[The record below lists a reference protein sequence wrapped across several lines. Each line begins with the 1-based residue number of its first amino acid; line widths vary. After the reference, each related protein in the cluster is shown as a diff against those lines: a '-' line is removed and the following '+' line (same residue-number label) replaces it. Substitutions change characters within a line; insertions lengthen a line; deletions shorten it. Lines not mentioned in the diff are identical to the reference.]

1 MKRFPVF
8 VLLLATSSFAFY
20 GCKKNANDE
29 ELASSRNGKNASS
42 PGNNLNN
49 AIGSDDGSSG
59 AVYVLSNLASGN
71 QVLVYN
77 RSTDGSLSS
86 GGSYP
91 TAGNGTGAGLGSQGS
106 VVLHEKDGNSF
117 LLTVNAGSNDIT
129 VFRVN
134 GQGLTWVDKASS
146 HGTTPISIT
155 AHEDILYVLNGG
167 GSGNISGFHINT
179 DGHLTYLENSSK
191 PLSSGDAG
199 PAQIEFNNAGSQ
211 LVVTEKNTNRI
222 STYSVFGNGLTSE
235 VVTHPSIG
243 TTPFGFGFDNHD
255 QLIVTD
261 AFGGAAGQSAVT
273 SYNLSGT
280 GNLSLIDG
288 PEGTHQTSACWL
300 AITNNGKYC
309 YATNTS
315 SASITGYSIHDGGL
329 TLLNADGLTAS
340 TGNTPI
346 DISLT
351 NNSKFLYNLNSM
363 SHSVTFFKVKED
375 GSLDALGNVNGLPAS
390 AVGIA
395 AK

>member
-1 MKRFPVF
+1 MKKLPVF
-8 VLLLATSSFAFY
+8 FLLLATISLAFY
-20 GCKKNANDE
+20 GCKKNANGE
-29 ELASSRNGKNASS
+29 ELASSRNEKNASLHENIS
-42 PGNNLNN
+42 
-49 AIGSDDGSSG
+49 GSDDGSSG
-59 AVYVLSNLASGN
+59 AVYVLSNLGSGN

-77 RSTDGSLSS
+77 RSTDGSLSE

-91 TAGNGTGAGLGSQGS
+91 TGGNGTGAGLGSQGS
-106 VVLHEKDGNSF
+106 VILHEMDGKSF
-117 LLTVNAGSNDIT
+117 LLAVNAGSNDIT
-129 VFRVN
+129 VFRAV
-134 GQGLTWVDKASS
+134 GDDLAGVDKVSS

-155 AHEDILYVLNGG
+155 AHEDILYVLNAGG
-167 GSGNISGFHINT
+167 PGNISGFHINP
-179 DGHLTYLENSSK
+179 DGHLTYLENSTK
-191 PLSSGDAG
+191 HLSSDDAG
-199 PAQIEFNNAGSQ
+199 PAQIQFNNAGTQ

-222 STYSVFGNGLTSE
+222 STYSVNTNGLASD
-235 VVTHPSIG
+235 VATHPSVG

-273 SYNLSGT
+273 SYRLSNT

-315 SASITGYSIHDGGL
+315 SASITGYSIQAGGL
-329 TLLNADGLTAS
+329 TLLNADGFTAA

-351 NNSKFLYNLNSM
+351 NNSKFIYNLNSV
-363 SHSVTFFKVKED
+363 SHSVTFFSVKDD
-375 GSLDALGNVNGLPAS
+375 GSLDPLGSVNGLPAS

>member
-8 VLLLATSSFAFY
+8 FLLLATSSLAFY
-20 GCKKNANDE
+20 GCKKYANGE
-29 ELASSRNGKNASS
+29 ELASSRNQKNASTS
-42 PGNNLNN
+42 ESISNN

-59 AVYVLSNLASGN
+59 AVYVLSNQASGN
-71 QVLVYN
+71 EVLVYN

-106 VVLHEKDGNSF
+106 VILHEKDGNSY
-117 LLTVNAGSNDIT
+117 LMAVNAGSNDIT

-134 GQGLTWVDKASS
+134 GQGLTWVDKVSS

-155 AHEDILYVLNGG
+155 AYEDILYVLNAGG
-167 GSGNISGFHINT
+167 PGNISGFHINA
-179 DGHLTYLENSSK
+179 DGHLTYLENSTK
-191 PLSSGDAG
+191 PLSSDNAG
-199 PAQIEFNNAGSQ
+199 PAQIQFNNAGTQ

-222 STYSVFGNGLTSE
+222 STYSVYGNGLTSD
-235 VVTHPSIG
+235 VVTHPSTG

-261 AFGGAAGQSAVT
+261 AFGGAVNQSAVT

-288 PEGTHQTSACWL
+288 PEGTHQTAACWL

-309 YATNTS
+309 YATNTG

-329 TLLNADGLTAS
+329 TLLNTDGVTAA

-346 DISLT
+346 DISIT
-351 NNSKFLYNLNSM
+351 NNSKFIYNLNSM
-363 SHSVTFFKVKED
+363 SHSITFFKVKED
-375 GSLDALGNVNGLPAS
+375 GGLDALGTVNGLPAG
-390 AVGIA
+390 AIGIA

>member
-1 MKRFPVF
+1 MKKFPVF

-20 GCKKNANDE
+20 GCKKNANGE
-29 ELASSRNGKNASS
+29 ELASSRNEKNASS

-106 VVLHEKDGNSF
+106 VVLHEKDGNSY
-117 LLTVNAGSNDIT
+117 LLAVNAGSNDIT

-134 GQGLTWVDKASS
+134 GQGLTWVDKVSS

-167 GSGNISGFHINT
+167 GLGNISGFHISP

-191 PLSSGDAG
+191 PLSSTDAG
-199 PAQIEFNNAGSQ
+199 PAQIQFNNAGTQ
-211 LVVTEKNTNRI
+211 LAVTEKNTNRI
-222 STYSVFGNGLTSE
+222 STYSVFGNGLTSD

-243 TTPFGFGFDNHD
+243 TTPFGFDFDNHD

-329 TLLNADGLTAS
+329 TLLNADGVTGA

-363 SHSVTFFKVKED
+363 SHSVTFFQVKED

-390 AVGIA
+390 AVGMA

>member
-8 VLLLATSSFAFY
+8 FLLLATSSFAFH
-20 GCKKNANDE
+20 GCKKNANGE
-29 ELASSRNGKNASS
+29 ELASSSNEKNASS
-42 PGNNLNN
+42 PENSSKN

-71 QVLVYN
+71 QVLVYH

-106 VVLHEKDGNSF
+106 VILHEKDGDSY
-117 LLTVNAGSNDIT
+117 LLAVNAGSNDIT
-129 VFRVN
+129 IFRVN
-134 GQGLTWVDKASS
+134 DQGLTWVDKVSS
-146 HGTTPISIT
+146 HGTTPISMT
-155 AHEDILYVLNGG
+155 AHEDILYVLNAG
-167 GSGNISGFHINT
+167 GSGNISGFHINP
-179 DGHLTYLENSSK
+179 DGHLTYVENSTKS
-191 PLSSGDAG
+191 LSSVDAG
-199 PAQIEFNNAGSQ
+199 PAQIQFNNAGAQ
-211 LVVTEKNTNRI
+211 LVVTEKNTNMI
-222 STYSVFGNGLTSE
+222 STYSVYGNGLTSD

-243 TTPFGFGFDNHD
+243 TTPFGFGFDNRDH
-255 QLIVTD
+255 LIVTD

-329 TLLNADGLTAS
+329 TLLNADGFTAS

-351 NNSKFLYNLNSM
+351 NNSKFIYNLNSM
-363 SHSVTFFKVKED
+363 SHSITFFKVKED
-375 GSLDALGNVNGLPAS
+375 GSLDPLGSVNGLPAG

>member
-1 MKRFPVF
+1 
-8 VLLLATSSFAFY
+8 
-20 GCKKNANDE
+20 
-29 ELASSRNGKNASS
+29 
-42 PGNNLNN
+42 
-49 AIGSDDGSSG
+49 
-59 AVYVLSNLASGN
+59 LSNLASGN

-106 VVLHEKDGNSF
+106 VILHEKDGNSY
-117 LLTVNAGSNDIT
+117 LLAVNAGSNDVTI
-129 VFRVN
+129 FRVN
-134 GQGLTWVDKASS
+134 GQGLIWVDKVSS
-146 HGTTPISIT
+146 HGTTLISIT

-167 GSGNISGFHINT
+167 STGNISGFHINP

-199 PAQIEFNNAGSQ
+199 PAQIQFNNAGTQ

-222 STYSVFGNGLTSE
+222 STYSVFGNGLTSD

-243 TTPFGFGFDNHD
+243 TTPFGFDFDNHD

-288 PEGTHQTSACWL
+288 PEETHQTSACWL

-315 SASITGYSIHDGGL
+315 SASITGYSIHDGDL
-329 TLLNADGLTAS
+329 TLLNADGVTGA

-346 DISLT
+346 DIALS
-351 NNSKFLYNLNSM
+351 NNSKFIYNLISM
-363 SHSVTFFKVKED
+363 SHSITLFKVKED
-375 GSLDALGNVNGLPAS
+375 GSLDALGTVNGLPVG

>member
-20 GCKKNANDE
+20 GCKKYANGD

-42 PGNNLNN
+42 SENNLNN
-49 AIGSDDGSSG
+49 GIGSDDGSSG
-59 AVYVLSNLASGN
+59 KVYVLSNLASGN

-106 VVLHEKDGNSF
+106 VILHEKDGNSY
-117 LLTVNAGSNDIT
+117 LLAVNAGSNDIT

-134 GQGLTWVDKASS
+134 GQSLIWVDKVSS
-146 HGTTPISIT
+146 HGTLPISIT
-155 AHEDILYVLNGG
+155 AHEDISYVLNAG
-167 GSGNISGFHINT
+167 GSGNISGFHINP
-179 DGHLTYLENSSK
+179 DGHLTYLENSTK

-199 PAQIEFNNAGSQ
+199 PAQIQFNNAGTQ

-222 STYSVFGNGLTSE
+222 STYSVSGNGLTSD

-273 SYNLSGT
+273 SYDLSGT

-329 TLLNADGLTAS
+329 TLLNADGVTGV

-346 DISLT
+346 DIALT
-351 NNSKFLYNLNSM
+351 NNSKFIYNLNSM
-363 SHSVTFFKVKED
+363 SHSITLFKVKED
-375 GSLDALGNVNGLPAS
+375 GSLDALGTVNGLPVG

>member
-8 VLLLATSSFAFY
+8 FLLSATSLFAFY
-20 GCKKNANDE
+20 GCKKYANGE
-29 ELASSRNGKNASS
+29 ELASSRNEKNATS
-42 PGNNLNN
+42 PENISNN
-49 AIGSDDGSSG
+49 AIGADDGSSG

-77 RSTDGSLSS
+77 RSVDGSLSS

-106 VVLHEKDGNSF
+106 VILHEKDGNSY
-117 LLTVNAGSNDIT
+117 LLAVNAGSNDIT

-134 GQGLTWVDKASS
+134 GQGLTWVDRVSS
-146 HGTTPISIT
+146 HGTLPISIT
-155 AHEDILYVLNGG
+155 AHEDISYVLNAG
-167 GSGNISGFHINT
+167 GSGNISGFHINP
-179 DGHLTYLENSSK
+179 DGHLTYLENSTK

-199 PAQIEFNNAGSQ
+199 PAQIQFNNAGTQ

-235 VVTHPSIG
+235 VITHSSVG

-329 TLLNADGLTAS
+329 TLLNADGVTGA

-346 DISLT
+346 DIALS
-351 NNSKFLYNLNSM
+351 NNSKFIYNLNSM
-363 SHSVTFFKVKED
+363 SHSITLFKVKED
-375 GSLDALGNVNGLPAS
+375 GSLDALGTVNGLPVG

>member
-8 VLLLATSSFAFY
+8 FLLLATSSFAFY
-20 GCKKNANDE
+20 GCKKYADGE

-42 PGNNLNN
+42 ENNSNN
-49 AIGSDDGSSG
+49 TIGSDEASSG

-86 GGSYP
+86 GGNYP

-106 VVLHEKDGNSF
+106 VILHEKDGNSY
-117 LLTVNAGSNDIT
+117 LLAVNAGSNDIT

-134 GQGLTWVDKASS
+134 GQSLTWVDKVAS
-146 HGTTPISIT
+146 HGTLPISIT
-155 AHEDILYVLNGG
+155 AHEDISYVLNAG
-167 GSGNISGFHINT
+167 GSGNISGFHINP
-179 DGHLTYLENSSK
+179 DGHLTYLENSTK

-199 PAQIEFNNAGSQ
+199 PAQIQFNNAGTQ

-222 STYSVFGNGLTSE
+222 STYSMFGNGLTSE
-235 VVTHPSIG
+235 VITHSSVG

-329 TLLNADGLTAS
+329 TLLNADGVTGA

-346 DISLT
+346 DIALS
-351 NNSKFLYNLNSM
+351 NNSKFIYNLNSM
-363 SHSVTFFKVKED
+363 SHSITLFKVKED
-375 GSLDALGNVNGLPAS
+375 GSLDALGTVNGLPVG